1 MAKPL
6 ENQLEPGAAE
16 TGQPPTGKRL
26 ALLSLAA
33 LGVVY
38 GDIGTSPL
46 YAVRTCF
53 HGTYGVSVTEPN
65 VLGVLSLIFWSL
77 ILVISIKYIIYIMNA
92 ENKGEGGILALMALI
107 HPDKAAAGKKRW
119 FTVSLGIFGAALLY
133 GDGTIT
139 PAISVLSSVEGLE
152 VATPF
157 FKPYIVPITIVILV
171 LLFSFQRQGTRTVG
185 SVFGLVMLFWFA
197 LLAILGIGGIMH
209 RPDVLTAV
217 FPGYA
222 VRFFLANGWQ
232 GFAILGVVFLVVT
245 GGEALYAD
253 MGHFGT
259 EPIRLIWFTLV
270 LPSLLLN
277 YFGQGA
283 LLLADPRTLENPFYR
298 LAPHWA
304 LYPLVVVATLATVI
318 ASQAVISGAFSLTRQ
333 AIQLDYCPRM
343 KIDHTSRKQIG
354 QVYIGAVNWTL
365 MALTIIL
372 VIVFQRSTELAAAY
386 GMAVS
391 TTMVITTVMAYV
403 VAREVWQWGW
413 IPTVIVTIFFLIPD
427 ISFFSA
433 NLTKFYQGGWFPLL
447 VAAVIYTLMSTWR
460 TGRKLLWRHLK
471 ESRMPIEKYLDE
483 LQTDPPQR
491 VSGTAVF
498 LTGSTYGVP
507 PALMYQIEHNKVLHE
522 QVILL
527 TVITRNVPYLVGQQR
542 IETEKLDQ
550 NFYRVTARHG
560 FMENPDI
567 QKILRWCQSANIE
580 IELSETSFFLGRET
594 IIPSKKLGMSF
605 WRAAIFAF
613 MSRNALQATAFFR
626 IPHERV
632 IELGVQVEV

>member
-1 MAKPL
+1 
-6 ENQLEPGAAE
+6 
-16 TGQPPTGKRL
+16 
-26 ALLSLAA
+26 
-33 LGVVY
+33 
-38 GDIGTSPL
+38 
-46 YAVRTCF
+46 
-53 HGTYGVSVTEPN
+53 
-65 VLGVLSLIFWSL
+65 
-77 ILVISIKYIIYIMNA
+77 
-92 ENKGEGGILALMALI
+92 
-107 HPDKAAAGKKRW
+107 
-119 FTVSLGIFGAALLY
+119 
-133 GDGTIT
+133 
-139 PAISVLSSVEGLE
+139 
-152 VATPF
+152 
-157 FKPYIVPITIVILV
+157 
-171 LLFSFQRQGTRTVG
+171 
-185 SVFGLVMLFWFA
+185 
-197 LLAILGIGGIMH
+197 
-209 RPDVLTAV
+209 
-217 FPGYA
+217 
-222 VRFFLANGWQ
+222 
-232 GFAILGVVFLVVT
+232 
-245 GGEALYAD
+245 
-253 MGHFGT
+253 
-259 EPIRLIWFTLV
+259 
-270 LPSLLLN
+270 
-277 YFGQGA
+277 
-283 LLLADPRTLENPFYR
+283 
-298 LAPHWA
+298 
-304 LYPLVVVATLATVI
+304 
-318 ASQAVISGAFSLTRQ
+318 
-333 AIQLDYCPRM
+333 M